1 MNRKFISKAVIVTLS
16 TITILSPIA
25 TTTNR
30 MPIFAAKTASTSVSD
45 DFVIQN
51 GLLTKYNGTSE
62 TVIIPDTVKKIDKYA
77 FQKNDTMVHV
87 VLPENLEL
95 IDSMAFSNCHNLK
108 EVEIPS
114 SVTWIDSGAFSN
126 CTSLEKVTLPDN
138 LETLTSGIFTNCS
151 SLTQIDLPKKLKY
164 IEGNVFS
171 ECTNLSTITFPE
183 TILYIGPDVFKDT
196 KWLKDKQK
204 EDPLVIYQDI
214 LIDGSTCT
222 GTVTV
227 PEGVTKISGNAFV
240 GAKNLTEINLPKS
253 LKSIYDYAF
262 ANTGIIN
269 ICIPDKVTY
278 LGENL
283 WENCDRLTN
292 IAIPK
297 SVTQINKLTFAYN
310 VISKGNNL
318 YQIIPNSSWIVYV
331 QSGSEAERVLNELNA
346 SLDTKIQYKDIS
358 QYEAAEKE
366 TSTSFTST
374 TEPTTPPTIPAGT
387 MEPTTKPNGSVTTT
401 TPSTKPTAPV
411 RTTTPSIKPT
421 TSAAATIPSV
431 KPTTPVT
438 TTPSTKP
445 TASAATR
452 TPFATATIQPSM
464 APITQTQEVK
474 VTVAKSKIKKL
485 TKKSGTKMSITI
497 QKVSGAKGYQIV
509 VATDKNFT
517 KILTKTTT
525 PKTTYLLKNLKK
537 KKTYY
542 IKVRAY
548 KLDTNNQKVYG
559 SYSSV
564 KKKKWK

>member
-1 MNRKFISKAVIVTLS
+1 MKRKFISKAVLITLS
-16 TITILSPIA
+16 TVTILSPME
-25 TTTNR
+25 TTPHW
-30 MPIFAAKTASTSVSD
+30 MPVFAAQTTSSNTSD
-45 DFVIQN
+45 DFVITN
-51 GLLTKYNGTSE
+51 GLLTEYNGTSE
-62 TVIIPDTVKKIDKYA
+62 TVIIPDKVKKIAKNV
-77 FQKNDTMVHV
+77 FLKNDTMTHV

-95 IDSMAFSNCHNLK
+95 IDETAFSDCSNLK
-108 EVEIPS
+108 EIEIPS
-114 SVTWIDSGAFSN
+114 SVTWIASGAFSN

-138 LETLTSGIFTNCS
+138 LETLTSGTFTNCS

-171 ECTNLSTITFPE
+171 KCTNLSTITFPE
-183 TILYIGPDVFKDT
+183 TILNIGPDVFKDT
-196 KWLKDKQK
+196 KWLEDKQK

-227 PEGVTKISGNAFV
+227 PEGVKTVSENAFG
-240 GAKNLTEINLPKS
+240 GAKNLTEINLPNS
-253 LKSIYDYAF
+253 LKTIYDYAF

-269 ICIPDKVTY
+269 IRIPDKVTY
-278 LGENL
+278 LGDNL
-283 WENCDRLTN
+283 WQNCDRLIN

-297 SVTQINKLTFAYN
+297 SVTQITKLTFAYN
-310 VISKGNNL
+310 VASKGNHL
-318 YQIIPNSSWIVYV
+318 YQVTPSSSWIVYV
-331 QSGSEAERVLNELNA
+331 ESGSETERILNEFNA
-346 SLDTKIQYKDIS
+346 TLDNKIQYKDIS
-358 QYEAAEKE
+358 QYEATKKE
-366 TSTSFTST
+366 TSTSSTST
-374 TEPTTPPTIPAGT
+374 TEPTTLPTIPAGT
-387 MEPTTKPNGSVTTT
+387 VEPTTKPNGSQTTT
-401 TPSTKPTAPV
+401 MPSAKPTSPV
-411 RTTTPSIKPT
+411 R
-421 TSAAATIPSV
+421 
-431 KPTTPVT
+431 T

-445 TASAATR
+445 TASAAT
-452 TPFATATIQPSM
+452 TKPSTKPTIPAQTTKPTVSAATKIPSATATIQPSM
-464 APITQTQEVK
+464 APIPQTQEVK

-497 QKVSGAKGYQIV
+497 QKVNGANGYQII

-525 PKTTYLLKNLKK
+525 QKNTYLLKNLKK

-559 SYSSV
+559 TYSSV